1 MPEILSKVIRGE
13 TIESIHRGHL
23 IVVDGDFNTVYQIGE
38 PETITF
44 WRSAA
49 KAFQTIPFLTSG
61 AASTFGFAEE
71 EIALACASHAG
82 EVFHTKLVQ
91 KMLERSSSKES
102 GLLCGPHPPFHKKT
116 AEQMIRDGEQPSQLH
131 NNCSG
136 KHAAM
141 IAFAKHAGH
150 DVRDY
155 LSLKNFIQKAIFET
169 VSLFTDIP
177 VSEIKI
183 GVDGCSA
190 PTFAIPI
197 SAMARGFAK
206 LINPPENFD
215 DVLKKACSQ
224 IVSAKIRHPELIG
237 GSTQLDTQIMQAF
250 RGRVICKVGAE
261 GVWSAGILPCE
272 KWENGLAVAL
282 KIEGGNNESSRS
294 AIAVE
299 LLRQLKVMDEN
310 AEKILGKFS
319 PRILRN
325 WKDIEVGKIVTDF
338 KLV

>member
-23 IVVDGDFNTVYQIGE
+23 IVVDGDLNTVYQLGE
-38 PETITF
+38 PETIAF

-61 AASTFGFAEE
+61 TANTFGFTEE

-82 EVFHTKLVQ
+82 EAFHTKLVQ

-102 GLLCGPHPPFHKKT
+102 GLLCGSHLPFHKKT

-141 IAFAKHAGH
+141 IASAKHTGH
-150 DVRDY
+150 DARDY
-155 LSLKNFIQKAIFET
+155 ISLENPIQKAIFET
-169 VSLFTDIP
+169 VSFFIDIP
-177 VSEIKI
+177 VNKIKI
-183 GVDGCSA
+183 GIDGCSA

-215 DVLKKACSQ
+215 DVLKKACSR

-237 GSTQLDTQIMQAF
+237 GSTQLDTQIMQALK
-250 RGRVICKVGAE
+250 GRVICKVGAG

-272 KWENGLAVAL
+272 KWEKGLAIAL
-282 KIEGGNNESSRS
+282 KIEDGNNGLSRS

-299 LLRQLKVMDEN
+299 LLRQLNVMDEN
-310 AEKILGKFS
+310 TEKILGKFS